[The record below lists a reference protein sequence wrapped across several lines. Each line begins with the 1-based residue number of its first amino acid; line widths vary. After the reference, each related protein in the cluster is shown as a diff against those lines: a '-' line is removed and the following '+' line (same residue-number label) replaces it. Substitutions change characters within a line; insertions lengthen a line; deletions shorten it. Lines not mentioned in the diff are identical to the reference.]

1 MFDLQG
7 KMMSGVRA
15 GLVSADVLRR
25 EQQELRKQERSSKH
39 LEGKGLKPLH
49 KHELFLCFQ
58 LPVNAVLGLVLEGWL
73 LGC

>member
-1 MFDLQG
+1 
-7 KMMSGVRA
+7 MMSGVKA
-15 GLVSADVLRR
+15 GLVSADVLRK

-49 KHELFLCFQ
+49 KHQLFLCFW
-58 LPVNAVLGLVLEGWL
+58 LPINAISGLVLEGWL

>member
-1 MFDLQG
+1 
-7 KMMSGVRA
+7 MMSGVKA
-15 GLVSADVLRR
+15 GLVSADVLRK

-49 KHELFLCFQ
+49 KHQLFLRFW
-58 LPVNAVLGLVLEGWL
+58 LPISAISGPVLEGWL

>member
-7 KMMSGVRA
+7 NMMSGVRA

-58 LPVNAVLGLVLEGWL
+58 LPVNAVSGLVLEGWL